1 MIFENNSQNE
11 NLPIYLATTDIEST
25 WAKNKSII
33 FLGTWC
39 LRYSRK
45 ESWQSLNYLIYPYHW
60 DNRLKLE
67 QDYLYV
73 NNVYE
78 KVLNEIAKELN
89 NIHGVNYSVRY
100 WRIVVGYWLLYFIQ
114 VYFDRWQ
121 MLQKVSRDYP
131 NLLMHRISQNKA
143 FNPALDTENFI
154 RQIQESVWNENLYA
168 DIAEKHTNIK
178 VISLNLNCEIINPES
193 AIKSSSSTNL
203 SANKIKYMNL
213 RRVLNFLG
221 RRRIFRGMGV
231 AVHLQYLKKF
241 EYLKLSILFR
251 QLPIRSLKTYTK
263 NFTPDQS
270 QRKWTLFFDYEDI
283 FTEAVATEI
292 PKYLPTCF
300 LEGYSMLSESA
311 LDMKAMKNPKII
323 VTDSAFVGDEIWKL
337 WAADNCENGS
347 KLVISQHGGHYGTGA
362 WSSAELHEIAI
373 SDRFL
378 SWGWKRIDERKIV
391 PAPSVKLIGN
401 RNIKTTSS
409 GICLQVTTSFER
421 QSGLLHSFPIASQI
435 ECYINDQIEFASSLS
450 NEVRQKLI
458 VRLYPMDFN
467 WDIEKR
473 WNDQAPEVVKDLGDT
488 DINLLMGNARIYV
501 ATYNATT
508 FLESLTSGVPT
519 VMFWNPSHW
528 ELSENAVPYFNMLRQ
543 ASILFDDPKSC
554 AKHVNLIWNDVQNWW
569 GLPPVQ
575 KAVSEFVNQ
584 YAYVGTKPIRQLKKA
599 LTDW

>member
-1 MIFENNSQNE
+1 MIFEKNSQNE

-178 VISLNLNCEIINPES
+178 VISLNLNCAIINPES

-311 LDMKAMKNPKII
+311 LDMKAVKNPKII

-373 SDRFL
+373 SDRFI

>member
-1 MIFENNSQNE
+1 MIFEKNSQNE

-67 QDYLYV
+67 QDYLYL

-143 FNPALDTENFI
+143 FNPASDTENFI

-311 LDMKAMKNPKII
+311 LDMKAVKNPKII

-373 SDRFL
+373 SDRFI

>member
-1 MIFENNSQNE
+1 MIFEKNSQNE

-203 SANKIKYMNL
+203 STNKIKYMNL

-311 LDMKAMKNPKII
+311 LDMKAVKNPKII

-373 SDRFL
+373 SDRFI
-378 SWGWKRIDERKIV
+378 SWGWKRIGERKIV

-528 ELSENAVPYFNMLRQ
+528 ELNENAVPYFNMLRQ

-584 YAYVGTKPIRQLKKA
+584 YAYVGKKPIRQLKKA